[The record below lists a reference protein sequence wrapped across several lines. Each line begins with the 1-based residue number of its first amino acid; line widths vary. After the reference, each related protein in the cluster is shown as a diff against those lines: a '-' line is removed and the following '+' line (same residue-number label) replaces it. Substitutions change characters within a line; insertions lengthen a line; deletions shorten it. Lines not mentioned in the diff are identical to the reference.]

1 MAIKLE
7 TKRLILRKPRK
18 TDAKIFDK
26 NNDNVAIRDFFMPY
40 PQKEGDFE
48 ELVKK
53 CVEEW
58 ETKKRYWFVLE
69 LKETKEVIG
78 LSGVKDIDK
87 YNKTG
92 YLSSWIFKKYRR
104 KGYLTEAKIA
114 VNNFCFEKL
123 KLRKLKSEVASFN
136 KSSLAL
142 QSKFG
147 MKKEG
152 TFKKEN
158 YNDYLKK
165 YANMKWFALFKED
178 WEKILPLLKKDLK
191 KKIKSLNK

>member
-1 MAIKLE
+1 MVIKLE

-18 TDAKIFDK
+18 SDAKIFDK
-26 NNDNVAIRDFFMPY
+26 NNDNVATRDFFMPY
-40 PQKEGDFE
+40 PQKDGDFE
-48 ELVKK
+48 GLIKI
-53 CVEEW
+53 CMEEW
-58 ETKKRYWFVLE
+58 ERKKRYWFVLV
-69 LKETKEVIG
+69 LKETKEIIG
-78 LSGVKDIDK
+78 LSGVKNIKK

-114 VNNFCFEKL
+114 INDFCFEVL
-123 KLRKLKSEVASFN
+123 KLRKLKSEVATFN

-152 TFKKEN
+152 ISKKEN
-158 YNDYLKK
+158 YNSYLKK
-165 YANMKWFALFKED
+165 YADMKWFALFKED
-178 WEKILPLLKKDLK
+178 WKKVLPELKKDLQ
-191 KKIKSLNK
+191 KKIKLLNK